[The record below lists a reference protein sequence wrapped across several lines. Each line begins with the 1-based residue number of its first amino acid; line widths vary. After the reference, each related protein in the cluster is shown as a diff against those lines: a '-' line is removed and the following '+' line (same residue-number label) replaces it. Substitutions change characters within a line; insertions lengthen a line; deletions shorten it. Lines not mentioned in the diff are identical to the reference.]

1 MANNT
6 TCPNTNEL
14 LNEALPIVEV
24 DGRKYYKLNEMQDV
38 TIDNVTY
45 HISSRFLDG
54 HTLSELLDLVTLE
67 KIERAAAETC
77 FKA

>member
-24 DGRKYYKLNEMQDV
+24 DGRKYYKLNELQDV

-45 HISSRFLDG
+45 HISSRFLD
-54 HTLSELLDLVTLE
+54 
-67 KIERAAAETC
+67 
-77 FKA
+77 